1 MEVDFLQTI
10 MFTLFGHFEPR
21 EEHMLLSM
29 FEHALAME
37 FGAATDLGRY
47 KHVLQTTVQLLCSS
61 RLPACSVMRSNS
73 AMSRMMTTYTRR
85 GLGQQYLK
93 DVLTP
98 QVELIYELK
107 NLSLEVDPVKVGDWR
122 LGT

>member
-1 MEVDFLQTI
+1 
-10 MFTLFGHFEPR
+10 
-21 EEHMLLSM
+21 
-29 FEHALAME
+29 
-37 FGAATDLGRY
+37 
-47 KHVLQTTVQLLCSS
+47 
-61 RLPACSVMRSNS
+61 
-73 AMSRMMTTYTRR
+73 MSRMMTTYTRR